1 MQMCSHLYDTIYR
14 VDVEQASNI
23 FIYHEQEAS

>member
-1 MQMCSHLYDTIYR
+1 MQMCSHLYDTIYL
-14 VDVEQASNI
+14 VDVEQVPNI